1 VTKELV
7 EKAVVME
14 HNDLG
19 DASETSELIC
29 ELQLH
34 YKLILNHKDDP
45 SHARAVNRKLFF
57 LKAFPVLAC

>member
-57 LKAFPVLAC
+57 F